1 MVQKYKII
9 IPTRFE
15 STRFPGKPLEIING
29 VTMIKRVWEKC
40 IQVLPHEDVYV
51 ATDSEIIYNY
61 CNKNLINVLM
71 TPECLTGSD
80 RVYQASLLFR

>member
-1 MVQKYKII
+1 
-9 IPTRFE
+9 
-15 STRFPGKPLEIING
+15 
-29 VTMIKRVWEKC
+29 MIKRVWEKC